1 MSVTETEETERNSSR
16 GAASDSEGDRSIS
29 KSDRRIVTVALLLAM
44 AVAALEQTVVS
55 TAMTSIIAQLK
66 GIRIY
71 PWVFSAYLLA
81 STISTPIYGKLA
93 DLIGR
98 RRVLLFGLFMFSV
111 GSMLSGLSR
120 SMPQLIAFR
129 VIQGLGAG
137 ALGPIVLTIISDL
150 YPLHERPKV
159 QGLFSAIWGVS
170 SVVGPLVGGVLTDQ
184 LSWRWVFF
192 LTVPFSAF
200 SAWILVRRVSE
211 VSQPKGGVSLDWRG
225 AMLLA
230 AGSAAL
236 LWVVLSGRD
245 QPIAVIAVG
254 FAVAVALFILFVRH
268 ERSASDPILPI
279 ELATD
284 PAIAAALVGNFLVG
298 CLLFGL
304 EVYVP
309 LYMQGVKG
317 GSATRAG
324 GTMTPLFLTWSVSVA
339 VAAFVVVRYG
349 FRKSA
354 AVGTLFLV
362 VGTFFLFAGSV
373 WSDSYRVCFLFGM
386 IAIGLG
392 MGPTSLSYL
401 LSVQNAVPWNRR
413 GAATGALIFSRTMG
427 GSIGVGLLGASLG
440 FELAGRLKG
449 DLARGIDVAAA
460 LRPETHRLLGGATLK
475 LVQGALGGSLQHVF
489 LEMFLLT
496 VAGIACVYRLPGGR
510 PTSYGATERAEIDE
524 GAAIAVAEAV

>member
-279 ELATD
+279 AIIPNRKQTRYESLQTD
-284 PAIAAALVGNFLVG
+284 PANKKNVPTTRNNVPTAALLRN
-298 CLLFGL
+298 
-304 EVYVP
+304 P
-309 LYMQGVKG
+309 
-317 GSATRAG
+317 
-324 GTMTPLFLTWSVSVA
+324 
-339 VAAFVVVRYG
+339 
-349 FRKSA
+349 
-354 AVGTLFLV
+354 
-362 VGTFFLFAGSV
+362 
-373 WSDSYRVCFLFGM
+373 YR
-386 IAIGLG
+386 
-392 MGPTSLSYL
+392 TTT
-401 LSVQNAVPWNRR
+401 N
-413 GAATGALIFSRTMG
+413 AAT
-427 GSIGVGLLGASLG
+427 
-440 FELAGRLKG
+440 
-449 DLARGIDVAAA
+449 
-460 LRPETHRLLGGATLK
+460 ATLTD
-475 LVQGALGGSLQHVF
+475 HVRNNGVIVPPAR
-489 LEMFLLT
+489 
-496 VAGIACVYRLPGGR
+496 VADPPFTPCI
-510 PTSYGATERAEIDE
+510 
-524 GAAIAVAEAV
+524 